1 MEAGVP
7 TLPRHA
13 PPARRAAAPD
23 SAQRAL
29 RPMSRRAGYPASGP
43 SPLAALA
50 LSMQP
55 GVRSSPPGASS
66 STPNASMRAEASS
79 PRAIRSTRAGVRNPS
94 APPSARSSPAT

>member
-43 SPLAALA
+43 QRKSIIEGEDEYNACIAALKTWNT
-50 LSMQP
+50 
-55 GVRSSPPGASS
+55 RYID
-66 STPNASMRAEASS
+66 RREA
-79 PRAIRSTRAGVRNPS
+79 
-94 APPSARSSPAT
+94 